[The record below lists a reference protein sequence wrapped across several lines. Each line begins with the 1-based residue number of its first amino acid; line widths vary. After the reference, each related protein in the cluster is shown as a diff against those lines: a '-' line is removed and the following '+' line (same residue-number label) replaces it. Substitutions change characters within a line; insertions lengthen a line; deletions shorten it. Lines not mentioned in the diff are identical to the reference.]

1 MIAVSTLKAFWSQP
15 EFRDSEMPLRSWLE
29 EVRDASWRQ
38 PADIK
43 AQFGSASIL
52 KNRRA
57 VFIKRLHQRYN
68 ALRVARERKELLA
81 AVRK

>member
-1 MIAVSTLKAFWSQP
+1 MNWHDLNQMLPDCDEATVKQLLDEEIA
-15 EFRDSEMPLRSWLE
+15 
-29 EVRDASWRQ
+29 
-38 PADIK
+38 
-43 AQFGSASIL
+43 

>member
-1 MIAVSTLKAFWSQP
+1 MNWHDLNQMLPDCDETTVKQLLDEEIA
-15 EFRDSEMPLRSWLE
+15 
-29 EVRDASWRQ
+29 
-38 PADIK
+38 
-43 AQFGSASIL
+43 

>member
-1 MIAVSTLKAFWSQP
+1 MNYNWHDLNQMLPDCDEATVKQLLDEEIA
-15 EFRDSEMPLRSWLE
+15 
-29 EVRDASWRQ
+29 
-38 PADIK
+38 
-43 AQFGSASIL
+43 